1 MFVEQAI
8 ENCYQGKT
16 QNGFLYELREDFPA
30 FAGHFEGHPLLPAV
44 CQMSFCS
51 SAASRLLNKS
61 VEVKAI
67 KKAKFINPALP
78 GILIEVK
85 LSQRPDGWYFA
96 ELIDPK
102 HNKKLSQLI
111 VQFSERAQ

>member
-8 ENCYQGKT
+8 ENCFQGKT

-61 VEVKAI
+61 VEVK
-67 KKAKFINPALP
+67 K
-78 GILIEVK
+78 
-85 LSQRPDGWYFA
+85 
-96 ELIDPK
+96 
-102 HNKKLSQLI
+102 
-111 VQFSERAQ
+111 